1 MTNTENYSPDH
12 VAVVATAGLTLSV
25 YRTAEFPDCSLDG
38 ITSRVARLTL
48 VGTLDCTV
56 YRSGFVYPAPAS
68 MRVVTP
74 RDNAPA
80 VALEI
85 NHAPFRKSATDEPD
99 KRVHLTPVHWDTLA
113 SRYVRTHPW
122 TMAGGNYATTSD
134 SRLSELL
141 EDALGHTYGP
151 LSVHDRVE
159 H

>member
-68 MRVVTP
+68 MRVVTRATTP
-74 RDNAPA
+74 P
-80 VALEI
+80 
-85 NHAPFRKSATDEPD
+85 PSPSKST
-99 KRVHLTPVHWDTLA
+99 TPHSA
-113 SRYVRTHPW
+113 SRPP
-122 TMAGGNYATTSD
+122 TSP
-134 SRLSELL
+134 
-141 EDALGHTYGP
+141 T
-151 LSVHDRVE
+151 SVST
-159 H
+159 